1 MWKHHCSEIS
11 SESLTLIPNVNP
23 YPEHKVNFQK
33 IINSSNYK
41 EVR

>member
-1 MWKHHCSEIS
+1 MEKHPCSEIS

-23 YPEHKVNFQK
+23 FSENKVNFQK